1 MPEKGSVGAS
11 GDLAPLAHMAL
22 VLIGHGQAI
31 YKGKMITGDSAMKK
45 AGIPF
50 VDLDAGEG
58 LALINGTQVMTGIGA
73 LTIYNA
79 LNLLK
84 TADIAAGISLE
95 VLLALKIELDKKIH
109 DVRPHPGQ
117 IISAENLRRIT
128 K

>member
-1 MPEKGSVGAS
+1 
-11 GDLAPLAHMAL
+11 
-22 VLIGHGQAI
+22 
-31 YKGKMITGDSAMKK
+31 MKE

-84 TADIAAGISLE
+84 TADIAAAMSLE
-95 VLLALKIELDKKIH
+95 VLLASILSWIKKYTLC
-109 DVRPHPGQ
+109 DRTQVR
-117 IISAENLRRIT
+117 
-128 K
+128 